1 MKKSKKSF
9 VQQDEELVLLCQQGH
24 DPSWE
29 KLTQRYLYRARG
41 LANFVLPEYTSFFQQ
56 CDVEEC
62 MLISLMNAVYAYKTG
77 VRGFFKF
84 MVVVYR
90 NELIKMLE
98 ENKTFIRYSCISLSD
113 SVPGSEESLT
123 FEDVIADTKEDS
135 ASFCN
140 TMFQSSNVK
149 DAMGKLD
156 SLTKNIVMLKLQGM
170 RYQEI
175 ADALGISYKIART
188 RYLKYKALMDKK
200 INKGSH
206 N

>member
-1 MKKSKKSF
+1 
-9 VQQDEELVLLCQQGH
+9 
-24 DPSWE
+24 
-29 KLTQRYLYRARG
+29 
-41 LANFVLPEYTSFFQQ
+41 
-56 CDVEEC
+56 

-123 FEDVIADTKEDS
+123 FEDVIADTQEDS
-135 ASFCN
+135 VSFCN
-140 TMFQSSNVK
+140 TMFQSSSVK
-149 DAMGKLD
+149 DVMGKLD